1 MSFKHAIADL
11 AKRQKNRDRVNFYL
25 TPFDFVVAKDFIVS
39 SDGLS
44 IYGGYFDI
52 PRGSNFYTEICVD
65 NLVDVTDPKEVVDY
79 LKSKSGFYK
88 CKEQYNRQ
96 FIAPAKKYLK
106 RYKVY
111 DSEILI
117 NLVKLKVNSK
127 DKFMKFVNQIKDK
140 SFITKTSI
148 LLMK

>member
-1 MSFKHAIADL
+1 MSFKDAISAL
-11 AKRQKNRDRVNFYL
+11 AKRQKNKNRASFYL
-25 TPFDFVVAKDFIVS
+25 TPFDFVEAKDFIIS
-39 SDGLS
+39 SDGLT
-44 IYGGYFDI
+44 IYGGYFNI
-52 PRGSNFYTEICVD
+52 PKHSNFYTEICID
-65 NLVDVTDPKEVVDY
+65 NLIDVTDSKEVVDY

-127 DKFMKFVNQIKDK
+127 DKFIKFVNQIKDK
-140 SFITKTSI
+140 SFITKESI